1 MGCNLNGFAIV
12 VGIFLNAGQPL
23 MAWQHN
29 MQSTSDRLVPYS
41 RKLLREKTFAN
52 FAVLWLSAKVFSAK
66 FGGCGVLWH
75 SKSEQFAKVFYAKI
89 VFCTNLRKF
98 SPSKVSRI
106 RYLNVRQ

>member
-29 MQSTSDRLVPYS
+29 MQSTSDRLIPYS
-41 RKLLREKTFAN
+41 GKLLREKTFAN

-66 FGGCGVLWH
+66 LGDVVFFGT
-75 SKSEQFAKVFYAKI
+75 AKAS
-89 VFCTNLRKF
+89 NLRRFSTQKSYFAPICGSFLPRKF
-98 SPSKVSRI
+98 PV
-106 RYLNVRQ
+106 YGT